1 MAEKPG
7 FEQIEQRTAPNG
19 ARANLT
25 YRPQT
30 AQNWLNL
37 GRAIGQASDILGRQ
51 QERMERLKMQNFEE
65 QINTQYKEMNNALAQ
80 SQDPAQFDAIVGGA
94 LEKMKATGKD
104 YLGDRL
110 FNQWERDF
118 GANYYAALKA
128 DTDGQKIRLNQKLA
142 FNTAQDTVKQ
152 KAYAYGYA
160 PESEHAAL
168 DRDFALYLENN
179 EFPPLQKQ
187 ALKEQYGKEKVNSR
201 LSYLLDA
208 DPAKIAYTDKTGK
221 VVSPMDDE
229 KQYTELTVA
238 EKVRWKNAA
247 LKTQA
252 ASIGTIKEKPVDEF
266 LTNFNRLRQEN
277 PTAAGLLY
285 DQFVNRPADMQA
297 KYGLTAQQAGTART
311 YMKSSLEDGNLG
323 AEKQNNFAEV
333 NVRYNLLGLDENG
346 IFHEKK
352 GGAEFEQ
359 PKLEEMTQLMTD
371 IEAYMGSDGFA
382 SSDKNKA
389 VDLMNGLRYA
399 LGRQVKEN
407 TVELAEK
414 ADGWF
419 TQGVSEYVQSKV
431 MELLKR
437 SYGNKNIPENA
448 VADLYFATYGEL
460 QKRRMNLK
468 SQSNE
473 DKTVARE
480 VLRQTWN
487 TLIAN
492 KYATDPEKVGAV
504 LGKEGELL
512 GDSGAVDPEAFK
524 LTAPKGYKPEEVN
537 GRMMMVRRDENG
549 NIIDQIAANS
559 AALLGIRGF

>member
-37 GRAIGQASDILGRQ
+37 GRAIGQASDILGQQ
-51 QERMERLKMQNFEE
+51 QERINRLKMQNFEE

-94 LEKMKATGKD
+94 VEKMKATGKD

-208 DPAKIAYTDKTGK
+208 APAKIAYTDKTGK

-247 LKTQA
+247 LNIEKARRPGSGTDKGADELLYQRAIMLLDKDPQSLQDELKAAGNNLYAFQQKFKQDSGMTVSAKDLKNYLEWAQKTLDDPDGNFGRQKLENYAQSQTEYKAFEISDEDENYKVYNKDLNNASAMA
-252 ASIGTIKEKPVDEF
+252 AAADKLRIQILDGRFTAADAKKAQGNLENLRRALGSKIKNNPEKSWFGTTADEWLQNQIHAF
-266 LTNFNRLRQEN
+266 STAPGAEDFPLEDVAGLYETAVKLAGLKGVELSADYNENAAALNEVMDEARTDYVSVKYGVPARTVEAALVNGRVLALQENDN
-277 PTAAGLLY
+277 PTASDYARAMESYINGY
-285 DQFVNRPADMQA
+285 
-297 KYGLTAQQAGTART
+297 KAQ
-311 YMKSSLEDGNLG
+311 
-323 AEKQNNFAEV
+323 
-333 NVRYNLLGLDENG
+333 
-346 IFHEKK
+346 
-352 GGAEFEQ
+352 
-359 PKLEEMTQLMTD
+359 
-371 IEAYMGSDGFA
+371 
-382 SSDKNKA
+382 
-389 VDLMNGLRYA
+389 NGLA
-399 LGRQVKEN
+399 VK
-407 TVELAEK
+407 K
-414 ADGWF
+414 A
-419 TQGVSEYVQSKV
+419 
-431 MELLKR
+431 
-437 SYGNKNIPENA
+437 GNNILSMYY
-448 VADLYFATYGEL
+448 D
-460 QKRRMNLK
+460 
-468 SQSNE
+468 E
-473 DKTVARE
+473 D
-480 VLRQTWN
+480 
-487 TLIAN
+487 
-492 KYATDPEKVGAV
+492 
-504 LGKEGELL
+504 
-512 GDSGAVDPEAFK
+512 
-524 LTAPKGYKPEEVN
+524 
-537 GRMMMVRRDENG
+537 
-549 NIIDQIAANS
+549 
-559 AALLGIRGF
+559 